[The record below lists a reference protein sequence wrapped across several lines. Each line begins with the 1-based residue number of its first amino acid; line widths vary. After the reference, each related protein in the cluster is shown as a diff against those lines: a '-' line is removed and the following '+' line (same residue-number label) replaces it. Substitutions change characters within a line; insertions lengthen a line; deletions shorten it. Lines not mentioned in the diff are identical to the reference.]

1 MELRANI
8 RFRKGFRSVIKDSAV
23 AIRPRKP
30 NFFRRSFVQKTTFLC
45 KNNVVEILY
54 GFRGLHET
62 VEAAFG
68 GLYETEEAASAVY
81 MRPRK
86 RFPRSLLD
94 RRSHTFPTIISKTE
108 GRKSRVPL
116 TKSAADWNGKLSQVP
131 EV

>member
-54 GFRGLHET
+54 GFRGLH
-62 VEAAFG
+62 
-68 GLYETEEAASAVY
+68 ETEEAASAVY